1 MKKILYVEDDEDTA
15 DAAKMI
21 LELAGF
27 KVDVA
32 FTGKA
37 GLHMIAHNSYD
48 LVLLDIMMPDM
59 SGWDLFQKVKSVP
72 MKFAFLS
79 ALPVSNE
86 RLAQLKKAGL
96 SDYIMKPFSKESL
109 TKSVKALV
117 K

>member
-27 KVDVA
+27 EVDVA
-32 FTGKA
+32 FTGKE
-37 GLHMIAHNSYD
+37 GLYKITHGAYD

-59 SGWDLFQKVKSVP
+59 SGWDLFQKVKNLP
-72 MKFAFLS
+72 NKYAFLS
-79 ALPVSNE
+79 ALPVSKE

-96 SDYIMKPFSKESL
+96 SDYIMKPFSKEGL
-109 TKSVKALV
+109 TKSVRALV